1 MKRSIEEEGKTV
13 SDAVA
18 KALERLALPE
28 DRVEIEILE
37 EGSKGL
43 FGIFGSKD
51 AKVRVIEKIDAGERA
66 HHFLKDIID
75 IMDLDVSVDRLEN
88 EGVDKGQDIVLNLNG
103 PNLGIL
109 IGRRG
114 QTLDALQYL
123 TSVVVNKENEASFQ
137 RVQIDAEGYRSRRKK
152 TLENLANRLA
162 RVVKEKGRK
171 IVLEPMP
178 PHERRIIHITLR
190 KDPEVK
196 TYSEGR
202 EPYRKVVI
210 NVKN

>member
-13 SDAVA
+13 EDAVK
-18 KALERLALPE
+18 KALQRLALPE
-28 DRVEIEILE
+28 EKVEIQVLE
-37 EGSKGL
+37 EGNKGF
-43 FGIFGSKD
+43 FGFIGSRE
-51 AKVRVIEKIDAGERA
+51 ARIRATEKVDVSQYAQKFLHDIIEIMEIDA
-66 HHFLKDIID
+66 
-75 IMDLDVSVDRLEN
+75 SVDLLE
-88 EGVDKGQDIVLNLNG
+88 EEAQDQEILLNLNG
-103 PNLGIL
+103 SNLGIL

-123 TSVVVNKENEASFQ
+123 TSVVVNKEKENSYR
-137 RVQIDAEGYRSRRKK
+137 RVQIDAQGYRDRRKK

-162 RVVKEKGRK
+162 RVVKEKGKK

-190 KDPEVK
+190 NDPAIR

-210 NVKN
+210 GTK